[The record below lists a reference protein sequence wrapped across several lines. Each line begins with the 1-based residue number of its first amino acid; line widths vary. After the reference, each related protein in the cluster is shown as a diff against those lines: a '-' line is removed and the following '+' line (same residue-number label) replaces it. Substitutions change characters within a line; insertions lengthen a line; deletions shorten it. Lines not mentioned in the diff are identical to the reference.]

1 MHVEQE
7 IVHRVTLE
15 GIDQVAT
22 LDDLPAGLEMRVS
35 PTLPD
40 AALGRRAASY
50 LLSRWVKAQARCVST
65 AVNSS
70 HPVNGT
76 MAQ

>member
-1 MHVEQE
+1 MDVEQE
-7 IVHRVTLE
+7 VAHLVTLE
-15 GIDQVAT
+15 GVDQVAA

-40 AALGRRAASY
+40 AALGRRPASH